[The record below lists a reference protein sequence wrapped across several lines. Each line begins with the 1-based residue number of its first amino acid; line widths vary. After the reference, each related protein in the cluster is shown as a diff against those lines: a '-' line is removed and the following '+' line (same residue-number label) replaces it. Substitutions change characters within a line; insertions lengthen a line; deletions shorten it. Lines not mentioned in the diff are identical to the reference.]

1 MKYLLSFLFASLL
14 ITASA
19 QNNRKSKLF
28 AAKAVELFEKA
39 AILLRDGEP
48 KKAIPLLQQSLQL
61 DSNFL
66 EASLTLAG
74 AYGEIK
80 DYQRA
85 ATQYEQAFRQDNK
98 NTSFYYLPYSINLA
112 GLGKYEAALQALE
125 VFASTPNLSERSKR
139 SLDYRKATYAFA
151 MNYAKT
157 HPNQQY
163 FFNPMNLGDSVNTPR
178 SEYLP
183 CVTIEDSLI
192 VFTRLVDGM
201 REDFIES
208 KITGNNQ
215 YSKWRTIPGALN
227 EEPKKGAIT
236 LSPDGE
242 WLIFAADFSGRGLG
256 SFDLYIT
263 YWTNEGWSE
272 PVNLGDKINTE
283 FWETTPSLSP
293 DKRTL
298 YFTSNRPGGIGG
310 SDLYVSY
317 MQPNG
322 KWGPA
327 ENMGTLLNSAGD
339 EMAPFIH
346 ADNQTLYFTS
356 SGHPGYGGAD
366 LFISRKQTDGS
377 WSKPENLGY
386 PINTIENDGSLAV
399 AADGKTAYYSSNRSD
414 SRGGLDLY
422 TFELREDI
430 RPYKT
435 LYVKGNVFDAKS
447 KQPVPAT
454 VELIDNSLNKAL
466 MKIQTDGSGAYFITL
481 PIGKD
486 YTFTVN
492 RKGYLYYTEQY
503 SLSGKAADS
512 TYQKDI
518 ALQPVTLNSTFV
530 FNNIQFATGSFQLLP
545 ISLVELDRLLLVL
558 QENPTLKIQISGHT
572 DNVGR
577 PDDNLKL
584 SDNRAKSVAD
594 YLISKGIAANRL
606 SWKGF
611 GATQPIA
618 DNTTE
623 TGRAKNRRT
632 AFTITGL

>member
-1 MKYLLSFLFASLL
+1 MKYLLSFLFATLL
-14 ITASA
+14 ITTSA

-61 DSNFL
+61 DSSFL

-139 SLDYRKATYAFA
+139 SLDYRKGTYAFA

-327 ENMGTLLNSAGD
+327 ENMGTVLNSAGD

-435 LYVKGNVFDAKS
+435 LYVKGNVFDAKT

>member
-1 MKYLLSFLFASLL
+1 MKYLLSFLL
-14 ITASA
+14 IALFTTASA

-66 EASLTLAG
+66 EANLTLAG

-85 ATQYEQAFRQDNK
+85 AAQYENAFKQDK
-98 NTSFYYLPYSINLA
+98 TNTSFYYLPYSINLA

-125 VFASTPNLSERSKR
+125 VFASTPNLSERSKK
-139 SLDYRKATYAFA
+139 SLAYRKATYEFA
-151 MNYAKT
+151 INYAKT

-163 FFNPMNLGDSVNTPR
+163 FFNPMNLGDSVNTAR

-208 KITGNNQ
+208 RISGNNQ
-215 YSKWRTIPGALN
+215 YTKWKTIPGSLN

-242 WLIFAADFSGRGLG
+242 WMIFAADFSGRGLG

-298 YFTSNRPGGIGG
+298 YFTSNRPGGVGG

-322 KWGPA
+322 KWGAA
-327 ENMGTLLNSAGD
+327 ENMGPILNSAGD

-366 LFISRKQTDGS
+366 LFISRKQAGGT

-435 LYVKGNVFDAKS
+435 LYVKGNVFDAKT
-447 KQPVPAT
+447 KQPVPAS
-454 VELIDNSLNKAL
+454 VELIDNSINQPL

-486 YTFTVN
+486 YTFSVN

-518 ALQPVTLNSTFV
+518 ALQPVILNSTFV
-530 FNNIQFATGSFQLLP
+530 FNNIQFATASYQLLP
-545 ISLVELDRLLLVL
+545 ISLVELDRLLLVM

-572 DNVGR
+572 DNVGKA
-577 PDDNLKL
+577 DDNLKL
-584 SDNRAKSVAD
+584 SENRAKSVAD
-594 YLISKGIAANRL
+594 YLMSKGVAAGRL

-623 TGRAKNRRT
+623 SGRAKNRRT

>member
-1 MKYLLSFLFASLL
+1 MKYLLSFLFATLL
-14 ITASA
+14 ITTSA

-112 GLGKYEAALQALE
+112 GLGKYQAALQALE

-327 ENMGTLLNSAGD
+327 ENMGTVLNSAGD

>member
-1 MKYLLSFLFASLL
+1 MKYLLSFLLVSVLT
-14 ITASA
+14 TATA

-61 DSNFL
+61 DSSFL
-66 EASLTLAG
+66 EANLTLAG

-85 ATQYEQAFRQDNK
+85 TAQYENAFKQDNK

-125 VFASTPNLSERSKR
+125 VFASTPNLSERSKK
-139 SLDYRKATYAFA
+139 SLAYRKATYEFA
-151 MNYAKT
+151 INYAKA

-163 FFNPMNLGDSVNTPR
+163 FFNPMNLGDSVNTAR

-208 KITGNNQ
+208 RISGNNQ
-215 YSKWRTIPGALN
+215 YTKWKTIPGSLN

-242 WLIFAADFSGRGLG
+242 WMIFAADFSGRGLG

-322 KWGPA
+322 KWGAA
-327 ENMGTLLNSAGD
+327 ENMGPVLNSAGD

-366 LFISRKQTDGS
+366 LFISRKQAGGI

-435 LYVKGNVFDAKS
+435 LYVKGNVYDAKT
-447 KQPVPAT
+447 KQPVPAS
-454 VELIDNSLNKAL
+454 VELIDNSINQPL

-486 YTFTVN
+486 YTFSVN

-530 FNNIQFATGSFQLLP
+530 FNNIQFATASYQLLP
-545 ISLVELDRLLLVL
+545 ISLVELDRLLLVM

-572 DNVGR
+572 DNVGK

-584 SDNRAKSVAD
+584 SENRAKSVAD
-594 YLISKGIAANRL
+594 YLISKGVAAGRL

-623 TGRAKNRRT
+623 SGRAKNRRT

>member
-48 KKAIPLLQQSLQL
+48 RQAIPLLQQSLKL

-66 EASLTLAG
+66 EANLSLAG

-85 ATQYEQAFRQDNK
+85 VTQYEQCFRQDNK

-112 GLGKYEAALQALE
+112 GLGRYTDALQALE
-125 VFASTPNLSERSKR
+125 VFSSTPNLSERSKK
-139 SLDYRKATYAFA
+139 SLVYRKATYEFA
-151 MNYAKT
+151 INYAKAK
-157 HPNQQY
+157 PNQQY
-163 FFNPMNLGDSVNTPR
+163 FFNPVNLGDSVNTAR

-215 YSKWRTIPGALN
+215 YTKWRTIPGSLN

-242 WLIFAADFSGRGLG
+242 WMIFAADFSGRGLG

-272 PVNLGDKINTE
+272 PMNLGDKINTE

-310 SDLYVSY
+310 ADLYVSQ
-317 MQPNG
+317 MQANG

-327 ENMGTLLNSAGD
+327 ENMGPVLNSAGD

-366 LFISRKQTDGS
+366 LFISRKQLDGS

-435 LYVKGNVFDAKS
+435 LYVKGNVFDAKT

-454 VELIDNSLNKAL
+454 VELIDNSVNKSL

-481 PIGKD
+481 PLGKD
-486 YTFTVN
+486 YTFSVN

-530 FNNIQFATGSFQLLP
+530 FNNIQFATGSYQLLP

-572 DNVGR
+572 DNVGK

-594 YLISKGIAANRL
+594 YLISKGIAAGRL

-618 DNTTE
+618 DNATE

>member
-1 MKYLLSFLFASLL
+1 M
-14 ITASA
+14 
-19 QNNRKSKLF
+19 
-28 AAKAVELFEKA
+28 
-39 AILLRDGEP
+39 
-48 KKAIPLLQQSLQL
+48 
-61 DSNFL
+61 
-66 EASLTLAG
+66 
-74 AYGEIK
+74 
-80 DYQRA
+80 
-85 ATQYEQAFRQDNK
+85 
-98 NTSFYYLPYSINLA
+98 
-112 GLGKYEAALQALE
+112 
-125 VFASTPNLSERSKR
+125 
-139 SLDYRKATYAFA
+139 
-151 MNYAKT
+151 
-157 HPNQQY
+157 
-163 FFNPMNLGDSVNTPR
+163 
-178 SEYLP
+178 
-183 CVTIEDSLI
+183 
-192 VFTRLVDGM
+192 
-201 REDFIES
+201 
-208 KITGNNQ
+208 
-215 YSKWRTIPGALN
+215 
-227 EEPKKGAIT
+227 
-236 LSPDGE
+236 
-242 WLIFAADFSGRGLG
+242 
-256 SFDLYIT
+256 
-263 YWTNEGWSE
+263 
-272 PVNLGDKINTE
+272 NLGDKINTE

-310 SDLYVSY
+310 ADLYVSQ
-317 MQPNG
+317 MQANG

-327 ENMGTLLNSAGD
+327 ENMGPVLNSAGD

-366 LFISRKQTDGS
+366 LFISRKQLDGS

-435 LYVKGNVFDAKS
+435 LYVKGNVFDAKT

-454 VELIDNSLNKAL
+454 VELIDNSVNKSL

-481 PIGKD
+481 PLGKD
-486 YTFTVN
+486 YTFSVN

-530 FNNIQFATGSFQLLP
+530 FNNIQFATGSYQLLP

-572 DNVGR
+572 DNVGK

-594 YLISKGIAANRL
+594 YLISKGIGAGRL

-618 DNTTE
+618 DNATE

>member
-1 MKYLLSFLFASLL
+1 MKYLLSFLFATLL
-14 ITASA
+14 ITTSA

-112 GLGKYEAALQALE
+112 GLGKYQAALQALE

-327 ENMGTLLNSAGD
+327 ENMGTVLNSAGD

-584 SDNRAKSVAD
+584 SDNRAKSGAD

>member
-1 MKYLLSFLFASLL
+1 MKYFLSFLL
-14 ITASA
+14 ISVLTTASA

-61 DSNFL
+61 DSSFL
-66 EASLTLAG
+66 EANLTLAG

-85 ATQYEQAFRQDNK
+85 AAQYENAFKQDNK

-125 VFASTPNLSERSKR
+125 VFASTPNLSERSKK
-139 SLDYRKATYAFA
+139 SLAYRKATYEFA
-151 MNYAKT
+151 MSYAKT

-163 FFNPMNLGDSVNTPR
+163 FFNPMNLGDSVNTAR

-208 KITGNNQ
+208 RITGNNH
-215 YSKWRTIPGALN
+215 YTKWKTIPGSLN

-242 WLIFAADFSGRGLG
+242 WMIFAADFSGRGLG

-327 ENMGTLLNSAGD
+327 ENMGPVLNSAGD

-356 SGHPGYGGAD
+356 SGLPGYGGAD
-366 LFISRKQTDGS
+366 LFISRKQIDGT

-435 LYVKGNVFDAKS
+435 LYVKGNVYDAKT
-447 KQPVPAT
+447 KQPVPAS
-454 VELIDNSLNKAL
+454 VELIDNSINKSL

-486 YTFTVN
+486 YTFSVN

-572 DNVGR
+572 DNVGK

-594 YLISKGIAANRL
+594 YLISKGIAAGRL

-618 DNTTE
+618 DNATE
-623 TGRAKNRRT
+623 IGRAKNRRT

>member
-112 GLGKYEAALQALE
+112 GLGKYQAALQALE

-327 ENMGTLLNSAGD
+327 ENMGTVLNSAGD

>member
-1 MKYLLSFLFASLL
+1 MKYLLSFLFATLL
-14 ITASA
+14 ITTSA

-112 GLGKYEAALQALE
+112 GLGKYQAALQALE
-125 VFASTPNLSERSKR
+125 VFASTPNLRERSKR

-327 ENMGTLLNSAGD
+327 ENMGTVLNSAGD